1 MRKKFLNYSQCLLLQ
16 PFCKLVL
23 SGQLEKLPEWILKIK
38 SIVRIALCWSRLLDD
53 PLKDLQALPN
63 LMHLRLY
70 NAYGGEQLH
79 IKCGGFQKLNNLG
92 VQNLGGLNRL
102 IIHEGALPL
111 LVTLRIGPCPQLKE
125 VLSGIHHLKCL
136 KYLQFEEIPT
146 EFVLSMQPNE
156 GPDFGKVKH
165 VPFVRFWYRILGV
178 RYKCYKLGDSES

>member
-102 IIHEGALPL
+102 ITHEGALPL
-111 LVTLRIGPCPQLKE
+111 LVTLRIGPCSLASIIWNASNICNLKKSR
-125 VLSGIHHLKCL
+125 LNLCL
-136 KYLQFEEIPT
+136 VCNQTKAL
-146 EFVLSMQPNE
+146 
-156 GPDFGKVKH
+156 
-165 VPFVRFWYRILGV
+165 ILGRSSMFLLFV
-178 RYKCYKLGDSES
+178 FGIGF